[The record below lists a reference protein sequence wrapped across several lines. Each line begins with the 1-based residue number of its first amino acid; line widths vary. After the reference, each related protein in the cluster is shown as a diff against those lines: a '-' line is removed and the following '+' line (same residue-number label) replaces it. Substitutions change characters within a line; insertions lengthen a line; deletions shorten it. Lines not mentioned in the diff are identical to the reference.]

1 MRVVLD
7 ECLPR
12 RLTRELP
19 GHDARTVQQMGWSGI
34 SNGKLL
40 SLMRGQF
47 DAFITVDSNLAY
59 QQNLSALPVAVVVLR
74 APSNKIEDLRPLLPR
89 LLATLAVLEPGQLLV
104 VGV

>member
-1 MRVVLD
+1 MKVILD

-12 RLTRELP
+12 RLCRELA
-19 GHDARTVQQMGWSGI
+19 GHEVCTVQQMGWSGV

-40 SLMRGQF
+40 SLVGLQF
-47 DAFITVDSNLAY
+47 DAFITVDRNFAF

-74 APSNKIEDLRPLLPR
+74 APSNKIEDLRPLLPQ
-89 LLATLAVLEPGQLLV
+89 LLSTLAVIKRGELVV